1 MLKLAGG
8 TVLVIGQ
15 RFFRMQKAGGQGD
28 ARENE
33 QEYQI
38 EIFFTASF
46 HNPFFKYRGNKAAS
60 QSKIKFSLLLNSVG
74 MALPVG

>member
-46 HNPFFKYRGNKAAS
+46 HNPFF
-60 QSKIKFSLLLNSVG
+60 
-74 MALPVG
+74 